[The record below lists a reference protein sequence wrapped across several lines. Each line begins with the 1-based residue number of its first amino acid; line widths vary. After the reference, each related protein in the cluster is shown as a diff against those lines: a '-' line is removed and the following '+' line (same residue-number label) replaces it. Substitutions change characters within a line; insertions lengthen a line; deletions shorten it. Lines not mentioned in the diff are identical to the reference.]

1 VGVRATKWLVGLI
14 YAWSRTAISVP
25 EQVALT
31 APTPPVP
38 TASTEQEHNHDD
50 NQNRFY
56 THLKFSER
64 ADVPGLGGSLD
75 ETLDRPPCVRHF
87 LAWHRTSVIAGL

>member
-1 VGVRATKWLVGLI
+1 VR
-14 YAWSRTAISVP
+14 SRTTISVP

-31 APTPPVP
+31 APAPPVP

-56 THLKFSER
+56 THFEVLRRTDLQE
-64 ADVPGLGGSLD
+64 LTGGLD
-75 ETLDRPPCVRHF
+75 ETLDWQPCVRH
-87 LAWHRTSVIAGL
+87 LLV